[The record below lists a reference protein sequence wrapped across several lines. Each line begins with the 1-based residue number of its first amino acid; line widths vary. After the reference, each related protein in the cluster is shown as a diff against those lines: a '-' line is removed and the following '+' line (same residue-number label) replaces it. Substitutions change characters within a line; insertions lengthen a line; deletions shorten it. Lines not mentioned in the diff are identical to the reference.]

1 MPEKETTEVRAR
13 ILTTLHTKAK
23 QRAAK
28 DRQSLND
35 VVVIALEQYL
45 KAGAK

>member
-1 MPEKETTEVRAR
+1 MSEKETTDIRAR

-28 DRQSLND
+28 DRHTLND
-35 VVVIALEQYL
+35 VLTIALEQYL
-45 KAGAK
+45 KGGAK